1 VLLQKDNGV
10 PGKTAL
16 LGKSYLLNGT
26 EMKLFIQVIVL
37 QDVQYVLEIYII
49 MYPNYTIDCKNTA

>member
-1 VLLQKDNGV
+1 
-10 PGKTAL
+10 
-16 LGKSYLLNGT
+16 
-26 EMKLFIQVIVL
+26 MKLFIQVIVL